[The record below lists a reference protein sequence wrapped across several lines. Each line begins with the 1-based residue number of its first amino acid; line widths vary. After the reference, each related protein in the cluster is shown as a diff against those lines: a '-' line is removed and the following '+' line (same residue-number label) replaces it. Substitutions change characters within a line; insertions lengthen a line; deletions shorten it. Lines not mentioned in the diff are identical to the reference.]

1 MLWLLVY
8 VYGGIMRLVY
18 LTKNKKME
26 INQIYLLIYRY
37 VMSIQQRAKDMVV
50 EDLVRENRKL
60 KEENKELEDE
70 LWVRKHSYKK
80 LMKDKELYER
90 ARDVMFWAEKEDL
103 YEDL

>member
-1 MLWLLVY
+1 
-8 VYGGIMRLVY
+8 
-18 LTKNKKME
+18 
-26 INQIYLLIYRY
+26 
-37 VMSIQQRAKDMVV
+37 MSITERAKDMGV

-60 KEENKELEDE
+60 KEERDRMKKDTMLDMKDINDLYNENRKLNEHIKELEEE

-90 ARDVMFWAEKEDL
+90 ARDVMFWPEEEDL